1 MTFEIPC
8 TDPDSGDA
16 VFIEMVRIHAAAP
29 CLEEGCCPDCLCR
42 LFGQHAG
49 ARGLCELEGMVKRM
63 QLDLDLRMVFLGDP
77 VCRRL
82 NIGGDL
88 LILLRIAAS
97 LLAGDRHEIA
107 DDIGRTPRLDD
118 GEIRR
123 RYRRK
128 AAIGKLHD
136 EIGCHLQRIQSFFRF
151 IARMRRHAMHTDR
164 DTPLARSG
172 KDDGPR
178 LAGGIIYESALR
190 AELGKI
196 ILARA
201 FDARF
206 LTDREGHFDG
216 AMRDLLLLH
225 FAKHRKDRRDAAD
238 VIACQDRCPVRDDL
252 PFLLLHER
260 NDVPVIS
267 HTVHMRREKDRFAV
281 RASGKL
287 CIEIARI
294 AAEHLACLVFRHGE
308 AERRELFLQYVSDR
322 PFITRVDLD
331 RNQFFEFIDD
341 TFLIH
346 GRTPFRKSM

>member
-1 MTFEIPC
+1 
-8 TDPDSGDA
+8 
-16 VFIEMVRIHAAAP
+16 
-29 CLEEGCCPDCLCR
+29 
-42 LFGQHAG
+42 
-49 ARGLCELEGMVKRM
+49 M

-82 NIGGDL
+82 NIGRDL

-97 LLAGDRHEIA
+97 LLTGDRHEIT

-136 EIGCHLQRIQSFFRF
+136 EICCHLQRIQSLFRF

-164 DTPLARSG
+164 DTPFARSG

-178 LAGGIIYESALR
+178 LTGGIIYKSALR

-206 LTDREGHFDG
+206 LTDREGHLDG
-216 AMRDLLLLH
+216 PCGICFSFTSRSIARI
-225 FAKHRKDRRDAAD
+225 AATPPISSPARID
-238 VIACQDRCPVRDDL
+238 VPSETIFPS
-252 PFLLLHER
+252 LLLHER

-267 HTVHMRREKDRFAV
+267 HTIHMRGEKDRLAV

-294 AAEHLACLVFRHGE
+294 ATEHLACLVFRHGE
-308 AERRELFLQYVSDR
+308 AERSELFLQYVSDR
-322 PFITRVDLD
+322 RSSREWTSIETSSL
-331 RNQFFEFIDD
+331 NS
-341 TFLIH
+341 
-346 GRTPFRKSM
+346 SMIRF